1 MILSKFAERLGDFM
15 DDSTDNGLTLADK
28 LGCGRNT
35 IYRYL
40 QANRMPSVS
49 MTVLIA
55 DYFRCT
61 TDFLLGLE
69 DVNYSCNFPPCP
81 AFKDRFPLLLQE
93 CGISQY
99 KLEKMTKISHSL
111 MGYWKSGTKKPSLYN
126 IIKIAKALDCSVD
139 FVLGRTKL

>member
-15 DDSTDNGLTLADK
+15 DDSADNGLTLADK

-81 AFKDRFPLLLQE
+81 AARMRYFSIQIGKDDEDISLAYGLLE
-93 CGISQY
+93 VR
-99 KLEKMTKISHSL
+99 
-111 MGYWKSGTKKPSLYN
+111 
-126 IIKIAKALDCSVD
+126 D
-139 FVLGRTKL
+139 